1 MWTKKQT
8 YQKRWLKKCKKLIY
22 VRICLCFSLIVWKII
37 ISHDFIFYQWRE
49 LIAQYQ
55 GRFLLTEIIHQI
67 RGAWTADRNTMKI
80 MNLVLMMSLY
90 HHHQLS
96 KKIVVEEVPTK
107 KVRKIHL
114 IKRVLQ
120 DMRVANRKILEF
132 KTVPKIKKAE
142 FVSNQLICKKVMWKK
157 IKVRS
162 LFLPNH
168 LQNTR
173 KRWELTEMHQI
184 EIGKS
189 TIRFIKMMGNI
200 RKRNTKWE
208 IFMKICK
215 N

>member
-1 MWTKKQT
+1 MFM
-8 YQKRWLKKCKKLIY
+8 
-22 VRICLCFSLIVWKII
+22 FSLIVWKII
-37 ISHDFIFYQWRE
+37 ISHDFIIYQWRE

-55 GRFLLTEIIHQI
+55 GRFLLIEIIHQI
-67 RGAWTADRNTMKI
+67 RGAKTVDRNTMKI
-80 MNLVLMMSLY
+80 MSLELMMSLY

-96 KKIVVEEVPTK
+96 KKIVVEELPTK
-107 KVRKIHL
+107 RVRKIHL
-114 IKRVLQ
+114 TRRVLQ
-120 DMRVANRKILEF
+120 DTRVVSRKIREF
-132 KTVPKIKKAE
+132 KTVLKIKKAE

-173 KRWELTEMHQI
+173 KRWEWTEMHQI

-189 TIRFIKMMGNI
+189 TIRFTKMMGNI
-200 RKRNTKWE
+200 RKRNTKWG

-215 N
+215 S